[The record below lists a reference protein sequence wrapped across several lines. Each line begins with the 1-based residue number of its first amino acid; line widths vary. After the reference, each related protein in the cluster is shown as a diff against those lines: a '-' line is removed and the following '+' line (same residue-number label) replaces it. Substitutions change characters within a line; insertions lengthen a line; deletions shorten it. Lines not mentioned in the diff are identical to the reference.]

1 MGIAVNGVQKIIDAW
16 AADPMKVVP
25 MYKEAYPGITDDEA
39 VNLIN
44 LFTGLYTQPFKTQ
57 KEWDAKQKAY
67 SKAVEATKK
76 KYPDGV
82 FPSLMFPAIDIPLI
96 DADDINL

>member
-44 LFTGLYTQPFKTQ
+44 LFTGLYSKTVNTQEEF
-57 KEWDAKQKAY
+57 DAKYKIY
-67 SKAVEATKK
+67 SAALKATKK
-76 KYPDGV
+76 KYPGGV